1 MFLFQIFIIFIF
13 VVFVLFKNYFIPK
26 KQKSVLSNS
35 LVIISSFLL
44 VGILSGYVTYKTSDS
59 MQVNLEDLPPEE
71 VVSVNVRRA
80 VCVSAFVVCLVSF
93 GYAFVSMY
101 DYSIA
106 SEVSQSAPVIQQS
119 APVIQQSAPVIQ
131 QSAPVIQQSA
141 PVIQQSAPVF
151 STVSTQLASTLTPE
165 VIAIKLGITKEAYYE
180 NLGQALK
187 NHDNFTNLS
196 SLFDVFFG
204 NSSNAKF
211 NRAVPYMSPELRA
224 NLVRA
229 LLRIAKHPEE
239 TESILTNAKIYSDY
253 LLSKYTLPKPDSM
266 CAFYYYLALALDLI
280 KK

>member
-1 MFLFQIFIIFIF
+1 
-13 VVFVLFKNYFIPK
+13 
-26 KQKSVLSNS
+26 
-35 LVIISSFLL
+35 
-44 VGILSGYVTYKTSDS
+44 
-59 MQVNLEDLPPEE
+59 
-71 VVSVNVRRA
+71 
-80 VCVSAFVVCLVSF
+80 
-93 GYAFVSMY
+93 MY

-106 SEVSQSAPVIQQS
+106 SEVS
-119 APVIQQSAPVIQ
+119 

-187 NHDNFTNLS
+187 NHDNFKNLS
-196 SLFDVFFG
+196 SLFDVFYG

-266 CAFYYYLALALDLI
+266 CAFHYYIALALDLI

>member
-106 SEVSQSAPVIQQS
+106 SEVS
-119 APVIQQSAPVIQ
+119 
-131 QSAPVIQQSA
+131 QSA

>member
-26 KQKSVLSNS
+26 KQKGVLSNS

-106 SEVSQSAPVIQQS
+106 SEVSQTVPVVQQTV
-119 APVIQQSAPVIQ
+119 PVVQQTVPVVQ
-131 QSAPVIQQSA
+131 QTVPVVQQT
-141 PVIQQSAPVF
+141 VPVF

-165 VIAIKLGITKEAYYE
+165 VLATKLGITKQAFFE

-187 NHDNFTNLS
+187 AHDNVDKLS
-196 SLFDVFFG
+196 SLFDVFYC
-204 NSSNAKF
+204 NSSNDKF
-211 NRAVPYMSPELRA
+211 NRAAPYMSAEVRA
-224 NLVRA
+224 GLVRA
-229 LLRIAKHPEE
+229 LVRISRHPEL

-253 LLSKYTLPKPDSM
+253 LLSNSTLPKPEPKF
-266 CAFYYYLALALDLI
+266 AFHYYIALALDLI

>member
-26 KQKSVLSNS
+26 RQKGVLSNS
-35 LVIISSFLL
+35 LFIISSFLL
-44 VGILSGYVTYKTSDS
+44 VGILSGYVTYKTTDS

-106 SEVSQSAPVIQQS
+106 SDVQQT
-119 APVIQQSAPVIQ
+119 V
-131 QSAPVIQQSA
+131 
-141 PVIQQSAPVF
+141 PVF

-165 VIAIKLGITKEAYYE
+165 VLATKLGITKQAFFE

-187 NHDNFTNLS
+187 AHDNVDKLS
-196 SLFDVFFG
+196 SLFDVFYC
-204 NSSNAKF
+204 NSSNDKF
-211 NRAVPYMSPELRA
+211 NRAAPYMSAEVRA
-224 NLVRA
+224 GLVRA
-229 LLRIAKHPEE
+229 LVRISRHPEV

-253 LLSKYTLPKPDSM
+253 LLSNSTLPKPEPKF
-266 CAFYYYLALALDLI
+266 AFHYYIALALDLI

>member
-106 SEVSQSAPVIQQS
+106 SEVS
-119 APVIQQSAPVIQ
+119 QSAPVIQ